1 MIPQNL
7 DSHGLSGICS
17 QLRGG
22 RPYGGNANVGGLGD
36 AVERGADAA
45 RDLPRAKKLAALL
58 YEFTSSK
65 YFPEDS
71 DTEDQFEIKRVE
83 PGKAWCSQ
91 GMERRE
97 IYAMRDQILP
107 LLR

>member
-1 MIPQNL
+1 M
-7 DSHGLSGICS
+7 
-17 QLRGG
+17 
-22 RPYGGNANVGGLGD
+22 
-36 AVERGADAA
+36 
-45 RDLPRAKKLAALL
+45 AALL

-83 PGKAWCSQ
+83 PGKVWCSQ

-97 IYAMRDQILP
+97 IYAMRDHILP